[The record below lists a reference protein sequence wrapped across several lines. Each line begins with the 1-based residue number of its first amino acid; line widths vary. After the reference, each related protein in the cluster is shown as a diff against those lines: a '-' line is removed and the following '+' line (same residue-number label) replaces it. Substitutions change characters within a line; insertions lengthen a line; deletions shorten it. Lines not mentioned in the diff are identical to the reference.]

1 MKFQV
6 KGKQNKTKNI
16 KTIKI
21 KNKIKERH
29 LGNWVDLEVEE
40 TVHVFSGEEMKVEK
54 A

>member
-6 KGKQNKTKNI
+6 KGKQN
-16 KTIKI
+16 IKI
-21 KNKIKERH
+21 IKNKDKIKERH

-40 TVHVFSGEEMKVEK
+40 AVHVFSGEEMKVEK